1 MSESESEAWR
11 HIEIARKALQEMSAI
26 MTRESQ
32 DKFIKEIQIL
42 INIFNNL
49 SPNVRRD
56 GIENQIDSMI
66 SEGYTILDKEHETKR
81 ELLATVQGKNYRQTS
96 KLRKRR
102 NVNYT
107 NALPKE
113 NLKILRNSKRRRK
126 GKATYNNNLFEE
138 NFNNMP
144 AAAASSRMAASSAN
158 IVINNNENNN
168 NNRIEPVAAAAAF
181 VPPAK
186 RGRKSVR
193 GDAAAAA
200 AAEGRATINNVRVL
214 ARQAANRE
222 RGRAIREGKTKE
234 EASAIARAV
243 RINATNELRPENG
256 ESARGFQQRSLQAY
270 LTRRLLGKRTPEM
283 KRAQEAAATAARSKA
298 LREGKSKEEA
308 KAAGR
313 AAYAETRNSLM
324 YPLGSAAAVA
334 VPAAASAAAAAIN
347 NNNNNN
353 NNGSG
358 NTTESELNIRAI
370 RQLQAASPAAAPAN
384 VNVNMNEESLLRANK
399 EKLKASLSAMQ
410 MNISQ
415 LSKRKPN
422 NNKIGG
428 RRKTRRTRKH

>member
-32 DKFIKEIQIL
+32 DKFIKEIQTL

-126 GKATYNNNLFEE
+126 GKVTYNNNLFEE

-144 AAAASSRMAASSAN
+144 AAPASSSMAASSAN

-168 NNRIEPVAAAAAF
+168 NNRIAPAASAAAAAF
-181 VPPAK
+181 LPPAK

-270 LTRRLLGKRTPEM
+270 STRRLLAFP
-283 KRAQEAAATAARSKA
+283 
-298 LREGKSKEEA
+298 
-308 KAAGR
+308 
-313 AAYAETRNSLM
+313 
-324 YPLGSAAAVA
+324 
-334 VPAAASAAAAAIN
+334 
-347 NNNNNN
+347 
-353 NNGSG
+353 SG
-358 NTTESELNIRAI
+358 VVLSEIGL
-370 RQLQAASPAAAPAN
+370 LSP
-384 VNVNMNEESLLRANK
+384 
-399 EKLKASLSAMQ
+399 
-410 MNISQ
+410 
-415 LSKRKPN
+415 
-422 NNKIGG
+422 
-428 RRKTRRTRKH
+428 